1 MSTVILSDKSVTV
14 GICNKLKEAAEE
26 SELGSRLDHLSLY
39 IALIPLTCESLGI
52 LPIQNILLSEL
63 FPTDIRNISV
73 GFVRAV
79 AYLAVYCNM
88 MVYPMASGANIF
100 FELMLIYGAMS
111 AFMTVWAI
119 ITVKDTDSM
128 SLVEIER
135 SYKRP
140 KGDYPPEK
148 EPLPK
153 SPKLL
158 ESAPLLKG

>member
-1 MSTVILSDKSVTV
+1 MSTAISSEISVTV
-14 GICNKLKEAAEE
+14 GICNKLKDAAEE
-26 SELGSRLDHLSLY
+26 NKLGARLDHLSLY

-79 AYLAVYCNM
+79 AYLAIYCNM
-88 MVYPMASGANIF
+88 MVYPLASSANIF
-100 FELMLIYGAMS
+100 FELMLGYGAIS

-135 SYKRP
+135 SYKGP
-140 KGDYPPEK
+140 KGEK
-148 EPLPK
+148 PSVKVPLPK
-153 SPKLL
+153 EPKLL

>member
-1 MSTVILSDKSVTV
+1 MSTVISSEISVTV
-14 GICNKLKEAAEE
+14 GICNKLRDEAEE
-26 SELGSRLDHLSLY
+26 NELGARLDHLSLY

-88 MVYPMASGANIF
+88 MVYPMASSAKIF
-100 FELMLIYGAMS
+100 FELMLGYGAIS

-135 SYKRP
+135 SYKGP
-140 KGDYPPEK
+140 KGDKPSVK

-153 SPKLL
+153 EPKLL

>member
-1 MSTVILSDKSVTV
+1 MSRVISSEISVTV
-14 GICNKLKEAAEE
+14 GICNKLRDEAEE
-26 SELGSRLDHLSLY
+26 NELGARLDHLSFY

-79 AYLAVYCNM
+79 AYLAIYCNM
-88 MVYPMASGANIF
+88 MVYPLASSANIF
-100 FELMLIYGAMS
+100 FELMLGYGAIS

-135 SYKRP
+135 SYKGP
-140 KGDYPPEK
+140 KGEKPSVK
-148 EPLPK
+148 EPSPK
-153 SPKLL
+153 APKLL